1 MAAACMLPGMMSLT
15 FNPVPVFSCMT
26 GNSVAAMFN
35 FVKRI
40 HDGHANGNYEE

>member
-1 MAAACMLPGMMSLT
+1 
-15 FNPVPVFSCMT
+15 MT